1 MIACCLANH
10 EIPTHSDPH
19 TYTHC
24 GIKSMQ
30 AFYIRWIE
38 MEEIEFAVGECGREG
53 DGKRECRPWHKSPL
67 LELPLVY

>member
-1 MIACCLANH
+1 
-10 EIPTHSDPH
+10 
-19 TYTHC
+19 
-24 GIKSMQ
+24 MQ